1 MAERFMNLGSEPS
14 SIMTVNTQIPAYY

>member
-1 MAERFMNLGSEPS
+1 MAEGFMNLGSEPS